1 MQDLEYLILA
11 LALENAIK
19 FNGRA
24 SSGAVIGKLI
34 SIKPEI
40 KNEIKKISPIIEA
53 KIKQV
58 NKLTLKAQQEK
69 FDSLKT
75 LIEKKPQE
83 KKHEILPELKN
94 SKKGK
99 IVTRFAPYP
108 SGPLHIGNAKQLIIN
123 DYYVRKYSGKL
134 YLVFDDTIGSDEK
147 NIDIE
152 AYNLILEG
160 AKYLGIKF
168 DKIYYKSDR
177 LKNYYKYAKELV
189 KKDKAYVCFCDATTL
204 RVNREKSIECIH
216 RNQSIKQNL
225 DYLKQMLSNKFKEG
239 EATLRIKTDIKHK
252 NPAFRDRVL
261 LRISNREHP
270 RVGHKYKVW
279 PLLDFSW
286 AIDDYLLGITHI
298 IRGKELMMESEMERY
313 IWNILSWPQK
323 EIIHTG
329 LSQIKGVKISKS
341 KSSQEVKQGV
351 YSGWDDP
358 RTWSLQALKKRGI
371 RPEAIKTFCLAQ
383 GLSQGETTVPIENL
397 YSENRKLLERDANR
411 YFFVENPVRVQI
423 KGAPTKKVELH
434 LHPDFPK
441 KGTRKFTTDQNFYIS
456 KKDFESLKDNKIY
469 RLMECL
475 NFKKVKKEYVFIS
488 EDYKDFKQKGEKIM
502 HYLPVSD
509 FLVRVDVVLEDAGVI
524 SGLAEPGVQNLKVG
538 EIVQFERFG
547 FTKLNSK
554 EKQKLIFYFTH
565 K

>member
-1 MQDLEYLILA
+1 MQDLEQLILA
-11 LALENAIK
+11 ISLENSIK
-19 FNGRA
+19 FGGKA
-24 SSGAVIGKLI
+24 SQGAVIGKLL
-34 SIKPEI
+34 SIKPEL
-40 KNEIKKISPIIEA
+40 KDEIKKIYPIIA
-53 KIKQV
+53 S
-58 NKLTLKAQQEK
+58 KLKEISKLNLQQQKEK
-69 FDSLKT
+69 FESLKS
-75 LIEKKPQE
+75 LIEQKPQE
-83 KKHEILPELKN
+83 KKHEVLPELKN
-94 SKKGK
+94 AKKGEV
-99 IVTRFAPYP
+99 VTRFAPYP

-123 DYYVRKYSGKL
+123 DYYAKKYSGKL

-147 NIDIE
+147 NIEIE

-177 LKNYYKYAKELV
+177 LKIYYRYAKELI
-189 KKDKAYVCFCDATTL
+189 KKDKAYMCFCDATSL
-204 RVNREKSIECIH
+204 RVNREKSLECIH
-216 RNQSIKQNL
+216 RNQSVKQNL
-225 DYLKQMLSNKFKEG
+225 GYLKQMLENKFKEG
-239 EATLRIKTDIKHK
+239 EVTLRIKTDLKHK

-261 LRISNREHP
+261 LRISHRVHP
-270 RVGHKYKVW
+270 RIGKKYSVW

-286 AIDDYLLGITHI
+286 AIDDNLLGITHI

-313 IWNILSWPQK
+313 IWNIFSWPQK

-341 KSSQEVKQGV
+341 KSRQEVKQGV

-371 RPEAIKTFCLAQ
+371 QPQALKNFCLSQ

-397 YSENRKLLERDANR
+397 YSENRKIIEKDANR
-411 YFFVENPVRVQI
+411 YFFVENPVKIQI
-423 KGAPTKKVELH
+423 KDAPIKKVELD

-441 KGTRKFTTDQNFYIS
+441 KGKRKFTTEQNFYLA
-456 KKDFESLKDNKIY
+456 KKDFDSLKENKIY

-475 NFKKVKKEYVFIS
+475 NFKKTKQNFVFVS
-488 EDYKDFKQKGEKIM
+488 QDYKDFKDKGEKIM
-502 HYLPVSD
+502 HYLPVND
-509 FLVRVDVVLEDAGVI
+509 FLIKVDVVLEDAQVI
-524 SGLAEPGVQNLKVG
+524 SGLAETGLQNLKIG

-547 FTKLNSK
+547 FVKLDRK
-554 EKQKLIFYFTH
+554 EKQRLVFYFIH